1 MTSSTTLSGK
11 RVLVTGASRGIGK
24 AIAQAMANAGATVAL
39 AARTG
44 ATEVKK
50 EIEQAGGKAIGYRSD
65 VSDEA
70 QVLQLF
76 DDIVSDLGGVDVV
89 VNNAGVLLE
98 KPLLQTETD
107 DFDRLMAVNLRGTFL
122 VGREAIR
129 HMTANDGGGRV
140 INIASDL
147 GYLGREQF
155 SVYCASKAAVI
166 ALTKSWARE
175 FAPEILVNSVSPG
188 PVDTDMLD
196 VQSMSPEWRKKEEDI
211 PLRRIAQP
219 EEIAGIVVFLAGPEA
234 TFITGQGFGVNG
246 GSAMP

>member
-1 MTSSTTLSGK
+1 MNSILTGK

-24 AIAQAMANAGATVAL
+24 AIALAMAEAGATVAL
-39 AARTG
+39 AART
-44 ATEVKK
+44 AANETKM
-50 EIEQAGGKAIGYRSD
+50 EIEQAGGRAVCYRCD
-65 VSDEA
+65 VGDEM
-70 QVLQLF
+70 QVLKLLG
-76 DDIVSDLGGVDVV
+76 DVVSDLGNVDVLI
-89 VNNAGVLLE
+89 NNAGVILE
-98 KPLLQTETD
+98 KPLLQTQMD
-107 DFDRLMAVNLRGTFL
+107 DFDRLMSVNLRGAFL

-129 HMTANDGGGRV
+129 RMTGNGGGRV

-147 GYLGREQF
+147 GYFGREQF

-211 PLRRIAQP
+211 PLRRIARP
-219 EEIAGIVVFLAGPEA
+219 EEIAGIVVFLAGPGA

-246 GSAMP
+246 GSVMP

>member
-1 MTSSTTLSGK
+1 MNSILTGK

-24 AIAQAMANAGATVAL
+24 AIALAMAEAGATVAL
-39 AARTG
+39 AART
-44 ATEVKK
+44 AANETKM
-50 EIEQAGGKAIGYRSD
+50 EIEQAGGRAVCYRCD
-65 VSDEA
+65 VGDEM
-70 QVLQLF
+70 QVLKLLGNV
-76 DDIVSDLGGVDVV
+76 VSDLGNVDVLI
-89 VNNAGVLLE
+89 NNAGVILE
-98 KPLLQTETD
+98 KPLLQTQMD
-107 DFDRLMAVNLRGTFL
+107 DFDRLMSVNLRGAFL

-129 HMTANDGGGRV
+129 RMTGNGGGRV

-147 GYLGREQF
+147 GYFGREQF

-211 PLRRIAQP
+211 PLRRIARP
-219 EEIAGIVVFLAGPEA
+219 EEIAGIVVFLAGPGA

-246 GSAMP
+246 GSVMP

>member
-1 MTSSTTLSGK
+1 MNSILTGK

-24 AIAQAMANAGATVAL
+24 AIALAMAEAGATVAL
-39 AARTG
+39 AART
-44 ATEVKK
+44 AANETKM
-50 EIEQAGGKAIGYRSD
+50 EIEQAGGQAVCYRCD
-65 VSDEA
+65 VGNEM
-70 QVLQLF
+70 QVLKLLG
-76 DDIVSDLGGVDVV
+76 DVVSDLGNVDVLI
-89 VNNAGVLLE
+89 NNAGVILE
-98 KPLLQTETD
+98 KPLLQTQMD
-107 DFDRLMAVNLRGTFL
+107 DFDRLMSVNLRGAFL

-129 HMTANDGGGRV
+129 RMTGNGGGRV

-147 GYLGREQF
+147 GYFGREQF

-211 PLRRIAQP
+211 PLRRIARP
-219 EEIAGIVVFLAGPEA
+219 EEIAGIVVFLAGPGA

-246 GSAMP
+246 GSVMP

>member
-1 MTSSTTLSGK
+1 MTLSGK

-24 AIAQAMANAGATVAL
+24 AIAQAMAGAGATVAL
-39 AARTG
+39 VARTE
-44 ATEVKK
+44 ATEAKK
-50 EIEQAGGKAIGYRSD
+50 EIEQAGGNAICYRSD
-65 VSDEA
+65 VGDET
-70 QVLQLF
+70 QVLQLL

-89 VNNAGVLLE
+89 VNNAGVILE
-98 KPLLQTETD
+98 KPLLQTGVD

-129 HMTANDGGGRV
+129 HMMENDGGGRV

-147 GYLGREQF
+147 GYLGREKF

-175 FAPEILVNSVSPG
+175 FAPDILVNSVSPG

-219 EEIAGIVVFLAGPEA
+219 EEIAGIVVFLAGPGA

-246 GSAMP
+246 GSVMP

>member
-1 MTSSTTLSGK
+1 MNSILTGK

-24 AIAQAMANAGATVAL
+24 AIALAMAEAGATVAL
-39 AARTG
+39 AART
-44 ATEVKK
+44 AANETKM
-50 EIEQAGGKAIGYRSD
+50 EIEQAGGRAVCYRCD
-65 VSDEA
+65 VGDEM
-70 QVLQLF
+70 QVLKLLG
-76 DDIVSDLGGVDVV
+76 DVVSDLGNVDVLI
-89 VNNAGVLLE
+89 NNAGVILE
-98 KPLLQTETD
+98 KPLLQTQMD
-107 DFDRLMAVNLRGTFL
+107 DFDRLMSVNLRGAFL

-129 HMTANDGGGRV
+129 RMTGNGGGRV

-147 GYLGREQF
+147 GYFGREQF

-219 EEIAGIVVFLAGPEA
+219 EEIAGIVVFLAGPGA

-246 GSAMP
+246 GSVMP

>member
-1 MTSSTTLSGK
+1 MTSSNTLSGK
-11 RVLVTGASRGIGK
+11 KVLVTGASKGIGK
-24 AIAQAMANAGATVAL
+24 AIARAMATAGATVVL
-39 AARTG
+39 AARTE
-44 ATEVKK
+44 AKETKK
-50 EIEQAGGKAIGYRSD
+50 EIEQAGGKAICYRSD
-65 VSDEA
+65 ISDET

-76 DDIVSDLGGVDVV
+76 DDIESDPGGVDIV
-89 VNNAGVLLE
+89 VNNAGLILE
-98 KPLLQTETD
+98 KPLLQTGAD

-129 HMTANDGGGRV
+129 HMVENDRGGRV

-175 FAPEILVNSVSPG
+175 FAPEILVNSVDPG

-219 EEIAGIVVFLAGPEA
+219 EEIAGIVVFLAGPGA

-246 GSAMP
+246 GSVMP